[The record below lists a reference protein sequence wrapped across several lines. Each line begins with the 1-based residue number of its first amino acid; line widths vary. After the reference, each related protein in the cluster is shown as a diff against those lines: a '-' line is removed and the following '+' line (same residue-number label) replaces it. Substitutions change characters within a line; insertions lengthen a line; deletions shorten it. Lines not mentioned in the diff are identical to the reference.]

1 MKKLEK
7 LPSAERKRLL
17 PELQRAL
24 VIENIAANFV
34 SSGNRDDMIQEL
46 RKLADTDTVGKEP
59 SPPKKKGKTYPSLR
73 RMAKQLV
80 Q

>member
-17 PELQRAL
+17 LELQRA
-24 VIENIAANFV
+24 VVVENKAANFV

-46 RKLADTDTVGKEP
+46 RQLADTDHVGKEP
-59 SPPKKKGKTYPSLR
+59 SMPKKKGKTTSQPQKDS
-73 RMAKQLV
+73 
-80 Q
+80 

>member
-7 LPSAERKRLL
+7 LPSSERKRLL

-24 VIENIAANFV
+24 VVENIEANFV

-46 RKLADTDTVGKEP
+46 RKLADTDHVGKEP
-59 SPPKKKGKTYPSLR
+59 SPPKKKGKTTSQPQR
-73 RMAKQLV
+73 DGQTE
-80 Q
+80 